1 MNKLQII
8 SDKNKKSLNIKSL
21 LLKKINTHQFTQA
34 NLVIVIG
41 GDGFMLETLK
51 KNKNSKKKFYGIN
64 SGNYGFLMN
73 KFSSKNIINFKN
85 FFIKSSYQIL
95 SLCLLVIF

>member
-8 SDKNKKSLNIKSL
+8 SDKNTKSLNIKTL
-21 LLKKINTHQFTQA
+21 LLKKINTNQFTQA

-73 KFSSKNIINFKN
+73 KFFVKK
-85 FFIKSSYQIL
+85 YY
-95 SLCLLVIF
+95 